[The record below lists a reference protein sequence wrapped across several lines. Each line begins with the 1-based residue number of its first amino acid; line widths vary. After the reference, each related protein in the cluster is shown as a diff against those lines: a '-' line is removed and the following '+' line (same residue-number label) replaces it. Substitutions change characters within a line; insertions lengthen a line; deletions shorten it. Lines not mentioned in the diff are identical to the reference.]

1 MSCSDSDSE
10 EVPVRRSSRREEC
23 RDDLPLHNAVLQEL
37 LADVMKHKDAW
48 PFIRPVQKT
57 EVSWLWRERKP
68 DFSFPDLQVPDYYE
82 VIAKPMDFGTIK
94 YKLNM
99 GEYKND
105 GELMADAVLVFEN
118 CNTYNDT
125 DAEVYK

>member
-1 MSCSDSDSE
+1 
-10 EVPVRRSSRREEC
+10 
-23 RDDLPLHNAVLQEL
+23 
-37 LADVMKHKDAW
+37 MKHKDAW

-57 EVSWLWRERKP
+57 EVKLIKI
-68 DFSFPDLQVPDYYE
+68 FVLKYIIYKKYFFQVPDYYE

-99 GEYKND
+99 GEYRED
-105 GELMADAVLVFEN
+105 AELMADAVLVFEN

-125 DAEVYK
+125 DAEVYKYVLFN